1 MLLFLIAACR
11 SILEMLA
18 LCLVGQAVLALLCG
32 SGRERNPVYRLF
44 ALITRAPRCLTTRL
58 SFRPVDGFA
67 NGMICLLL
75 LLILWVGLAWMR
87 KFI

>member
-11 SILEMLA
+11 SILEMLT

-44 ALITRAPRCLTTRL
+44 ALITRAPRRLTARL
-58 SFRPVDGFA
+58 SFRSVDGFA

-75 LLILWVGLAWMR
+75 LLIFWVGLAWMR